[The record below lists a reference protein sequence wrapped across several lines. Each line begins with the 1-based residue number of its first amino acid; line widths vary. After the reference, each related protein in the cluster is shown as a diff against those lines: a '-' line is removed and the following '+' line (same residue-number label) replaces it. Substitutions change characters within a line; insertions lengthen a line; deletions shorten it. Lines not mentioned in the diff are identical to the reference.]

1 MISYLS
7 VKNIEKKDSR
17 LAKEVIVALLKELSL
32 DQNKIL
38 LEDFVNQHFI
48 NESWIADIAI
58 HSNED
63 NPHAHIM
70 LTTRGTISG
79 GFRKKVR
86 DWDKKEHLLKWRKSW
101 TDIQR
106 KYLLKY
112 Q

>member
-7 VKNIEKKDSR
+7 VKNIEKRDSH

-38 LEDFVNQHFI
+38 LKDFVNQNFI

-63 NPHAHIM
+63 NSHTHIM
-70 LTTRGTISG
+70 LTTRETISG
-79 GFRKKVR
+79 GFRRKIR

-106 KYLLKY
+106 KYFLKY